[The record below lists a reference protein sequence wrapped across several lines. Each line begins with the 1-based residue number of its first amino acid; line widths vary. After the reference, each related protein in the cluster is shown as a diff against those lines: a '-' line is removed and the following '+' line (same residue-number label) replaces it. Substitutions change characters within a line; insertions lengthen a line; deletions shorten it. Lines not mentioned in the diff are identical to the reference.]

1 MMCTS
6 LDCPE
11 YMTVGFGPSVV
22 LFFFLKQFTVLIVI
36 LMVVITAITFL
47 LSLSVCLPKVPAFTS
62 WTSNVLTK

>member
-11 YMTVGFGPSVV
+11 YMTVAFGPSFF
-22 LFFFLKQFTVLIVI
+22 LFFFFKQFTVLIVI

-47 LSLSVCLPKVPAFTS
+47 LSLSVCLPKVHTS
-62 WTSNVLTK
+62 TS